1 MQSQP
6 CRISRSTTATPSAP
20 AAPVTSAVFLP
31 FSSTIGYHSLLKR
44 VIMPTLSPTFAAS
57 ACHAVLR
64 IHQCRRTGLRPLSRA
79 FYRPAANQ
87 RTSAGDLPGMRLA
100 GQTPDLAA
108 ECRLGQGSP
117 AQRIQYREGRLH
129 AVQEN
134 RQGGLREDGGERTRY
149 HQERL
154 KKALKAIADA
164 AEGVRLCSKS
174 SCARH
179 VHCGFCTEPAPDDD
193 PGATTFSRA
202 LMRL

>member
-79 FYRPAANQ
+79 FYRPAADQ
-87 RTSAGDLPGMRLA
+87 RASAGELSGMRRRDQA
-100 GQTPDLAA
+100 PDLAA
-108 ECRLGQGSP
+108 QRGFGQGPP
-117 AQRIQYREGRLH
+117 AARIQHRKGRLH
-129 AVQEN
+129 AIQED
-134 RQGGLREDGGERTRY
+134 RQGGLREDGGERTGHY
-149 HQERL
+149 
-154 KKALKAIADA
+154 
-164 AEGVRLCSKS
+164 
-174 SCARH
+174 
-179 VHCGFCTEPAPDDD
+179 
-193 PGATTFSRA
+193 
-202 LMRL
+202 